1 MQTFRPC
8 AGKKVCIENNT
19 HCLACGRK
27 LDTIARTRKL
37 VDELVELA
45 LEEDYSNV
53 DEFMDYVSMRV
64 EKKILKQREDN
75 AVPNAKKGEQT
86 V

>member
-27 LDTIARTRKL
+27 LDIIARTRNL
-37 VDELVELA
+37 VDELVALA
-45 LEEDYSNV
+45 IEEDYSNV
-53 DEFMDYVSMRV
+53 DEFMNYVSMRV
-64 EKKILKQREDN
+64 EKKILKHRDDN
-75 AVPNAKKGEQT
+75 AVSDVAREA
-86 V
+86 

>member
-8 AGKKVCIENNT
+8 AGKKVCIENAT

-27 LDTIARTRKL
+27 LNVIARTRNL
-37 VDELVELA
+37 VDDLVALA
-45 LEEDYSNV
+45 LEEDYINV

-64 EKKILKQREDN
+64 VKKVLKHRDDN
-75 AVPNAKKGEQT
+75 SAVPEAGQEA
-86 V
+86 